1 MIRCI
6 DAADVTFLHTF
17 GLFPKQNE
25 VVKLFVRQQ
34 VPRPSA
40 NGMRPGVIFKPKCS
54 GHTAVQVM
62 RRLSFKCVCVHVLL

>member
-34 VPRPSA
+34 VPWPSA
-40 NGMRPGVIFKPKCS
+40 NDIQPGVIFKPKCS
-54 GHTAVQVM
+54 GHTAVRVM
-62 RRLSFKCVCVHVLL
+62 RRLSFECVCVHALL

>member
-34 VPRPSA
+34 VPWPSA
-40 NGMRPGVIFKPKCS
+40 NGIQPGVIFKPKCS
-54 GHTAVQVM
+54 GHTAMQVM
-62 RRLSFKCVCVHVLL
+62 RRLSFKCVCVHALL